1 MKVFQCRSLVSIYS
15 GHVEVSIN
23 KINSLVRELTE
34 MFTLFC
40 DIGIRLQPF
49 SKSPKLWLSSLDHR
63 WSLTAALSK
72 LWSVVESY
80 DFRANE
86 VLWDSPLRQV
96 LREWGEK
103 ASNIGKCRSNQPP
116 FECWQKQEWTQTISA
131 TWNEEQSLRSSW
143 KKLFPHRWRGKEV
156 HYLIHI

>member
-63 WSLTAALSK
+63 
-72 LWSVVESY
+72 
-80 DFRANE
+80 
-86 VLWDSPLRQV
+86 
-96 LREWGEK
+96 
-103 ASNIGKCRSNQPP
+103 
-116 FECWQKQEWTQTISA
+116 
-131 TWNEEQSLRSSW
+131 
-143 KKLFPHRWRGKEV
+143 
-156 HYLIHI
+156 